1 MKKSIL
7 MLSALLALVVS
18 IFCLQG
24 CSSGFDDYVTEEYGY
39 YTEDEITEIETLA
52 KSYGLCLEMDNN
64 YFGRKKSIKE
74 YEEEFIA
81 FSSVLGEY
89 EMIPQKAANGE
100 ITYISK
106 KKETSTNCRSTTRFI
121 ESDGEWSGSK
131 ENPTQK
137 FTVNV
142 KIEWKYNQ
150 YTGVRFTDEVSVTI
164 KDTNNI
170 LSAHP
175 ASDYSSGSVTCIE
188 QGYTG
193 IYFYGNA
200 SYSLCTKYDKNAT
213 NPDDKIAYSTYR
225 FTINR
230 GHISTNGPISGS
242 FSVLGGV

>member
-89 EMIPQKAANGE
+89 EMIPSEGCKWGNH
-100 ITYISK
+100 IHF
-106 KKETSTNCRSTTRFI
+106 KKER
-121 ESDGEWSGSK
+121 DK
-131 ENPTQK
+131 HK
-137 FTVNV
+137 
-142 KIEWKYNQ
+142 
-150 YTGVRFTDEVSVTI
+150 
-164 KDTNNI
+164 
-170 LSAHP
+170 LSFHN
-175 ASDYSSGSVTCIE
+175 S
-188 QGYTG
+188 
-193 IYFYGNA
+193 IY
-200 SYSLCTKYDKNAT
+200 
-213 NPDDKIAYSTYR
+213 
-225 FTINR
+225 
-230 GHISTNGPISGS
+230 
-242 FSVLGGV
+242 